1 MKTSRSVKRNK
12 TALETIRW
20 KKVLLIPLI
29 VGLIAGGSIG
39 AFYIY
44 NQSGLA
50 ALQKRIARQEAELAK
65 YLLDNQDK
73 LIINA
78 ILTQADGLA
87 RQYDYEEAITV
98 LKSKSEYQENTS
110 IQAKITEYQNQLQTL
125 VPFSGDVPVL
135 FMHNLINDPVL
146 AFSKKS
152 HDIAGYRSRYLTTY
166 EFTSILTQ
174 LYDRG
179 YVLVDVDD
187 LYNIDQ
193 LEKSRKEIK
202 LPAGK
207 KPFILSVDENA
218 YNDFL
223 PVDGFARG
231 MAVRDGEIVTR
242 VLTSSSV
249 EFTTDGDV
257 VPIVEGFLMEHPDF
271 SYHGAR
277 GILSLTGFA
286 GTLGYRLSSQ
296 IEIDDAKALVALLKE
311 KGWTFACTSYSDLD
325 SIYVKNPSASSIAA
339 DLKKWNDKIKP
350 IVADTPIF
358 VSPYGNVL
366 SGSNLQVV
374 VNAGYDVYFYDG
386 GLPRSNVSND
396 VLFISRI
403 ALTGDSLKAN
413 KAYFEANFFDVD
425 TVWDPN
431 R

>member
-1 MKTSRSVKRNK
+1 MKTSRPVKRKK
-12 TALETIRW
+12 TAIETIRW
-20 KKVLLIPLI
+20 KKVLLIPII

-39 AFYIY
+39 AFYMY
-44 NQSGLA
+44 NQSSLT
-50 ALQKRIARQEAELAK
+50 ALQKRIAQQEAELAK

-73 LIINA
+73 LIVNA
-78 ILTQADGLA
+78 VLKQAEELA
-87 RQYDYEEAITV
+87 QQYDYEEAVTV
-98 LKSKSEYQENTS
+98 LKSNPEIQDNTS
-110 IQAKITEYQNQLQTL
+110 ILAKITEYQNQLQTL
-125 VPFSGDVPVL
+125 VPYNGDVPVF
-135 FMHNLINDPVL
+135 FMHNLINDPTI

-166 EFTSILTQ
+166 EFKSILSQ
-174 LYDRG
+174 LYEKG

-193 LEKSRKEIK
+193 TTKSRKEIK
-202 LPAGK
+202 LPEGK

-218 YNDFL
+218 YNDYL

-231 MAVRDGEIVTR
+231 MAVRNGEIVTR
-242 VLTSSSV
+242 ILTSSSV
-249 EFTTDGDV
+249 EFTSDGDV
-257 VPIVEGFLMEHPDF
+257 VPIVEGFLKEHPDF

-296 IEIDDAKALVALLKE
+296 IEIEDAKALVALLKE
-311 KGWTFACTSYSDLD
+311 KGWTFACTSYSDMD
-325 SIYVKNPSASSIAA
+325 SIYVKNPSASTIAS
-339 DLKKWNDKIKP
+339 DLKKWSDKIKA

-358 VSPYGNVL
+358 VSPYGNIL
-366 SGSNLQVV
+366 SGSNLQAII
-374 VNAGYDVYFYDG
+374 NAGYDVYFYDG
-386 GLPRSNVSND
+386 GLPRSNVNNG

-413 KAYFEANFFDVD
+413 KAYLEANFFDVD
-425 TVWDPN
+425 AVWDPN